1 MNVLTTIL
9 LVIFI
14 LLILYYLY
22 TLMTCSSTS
31 SNKSKKIHQDMQIV
45 ILTCNNTNYDS
56 ETRKNIEETFFNL
69 ALLREI
75 FDAEDSDTQKALIP
89 SVLET
94 LSKTVKKIEPLLATE
109 KEIVATVRNTI
120 FKIKKD
126 GLGNICFGSPTY
138 FVCLNPTT
146 KELFPYVND
155 MLVVYH
161 LMQMRSVENTRDPNV
176 EKLLMNILRN
186 IFPCKTNEELSID
199 FASKYDDLLL
209 TKLFN
214 STLDT
219 DLMSSLMMIILFS
232 NENKIIDSLT
242 MNNDGSFTVIKEA
255 TFDYLQKFSKM
266 QLDTEISYKTMK
278 HILYNICYSKY
289 TVHGFSV
296 ITPDEEA
303 KKSRKELIE
312 STIAQPMCKIKS
324 ILKTSDENSE
334 PKPKKTVTF
343 A

>member
-1 MNVLTTIL
+1 MNVITTIL

-14 LLILYYLY
+14 LLILYYVY
-22 TLMTCSSTS
+22 TLMTCSGGKKS
-31 SNKSKKIHQDMQIV
+31 SSSKKIHQDMQIV
-45 ILTCNNTNYDS
+45 ILTYNNTNYDS

-75 FDAEDSDTQKALIP
+75 YDAGNNDTQKALIP

-94 LSKTVKKIEPLLATE
+94 LSKTVSKIQPLLETE
-109 KEIVATVRNTI
+109 KEIVATVKNIT

-146 KELFPYVND
+146 KTLFPYVND
-155 MLVVYH
+155 MLVVFH
-161 LMQMRSVENTRDPNV
+161 LMQLRSIENTRDSNV
-176 EKLLMNILRN
+176 EKLLETILRN
-186 IFPCKTNEELSID
+186 IFPCKANEELSID
-199 FASKYDDLLL
+199 FSKKYDDLLL

-214 STLDT
+214 SPLDT

-242 MNNDGSFTVIKEA
+242 MNNDGSFFVMKEA
-255 TFDYLQKFSKM
+255 TLDYLQKFSNM
-266 QLDTEISYKTMK
+266 RLDAQIPYKTMK
-278 HILYNICYSKY
+278 HILYNVCYSKY
-289 TVHGFSV
+289 TVHGYSV
-296 ITPDEEA
+296 ITPDEDA
-303 KKSRKELIE
+303 KKARKELIE
-312 STIAQPMCKIKS
+312 STIAQPLCSIKS
-324 ILKTSDENSE
+324 ILKTEDSE